1 MARNPSLQLAALATV
16 AIPGL
21 DVVATRAPQR
31 TTTDYRYCGV
41 LDDAGRHWVVQAPL
55 HASAAIALDAEAEV
69 LRQLVGAVRDDALP
83 FDVANP
89 EGFAPLPEGR
99 RVMVYRELPGRELDI
114 DALRPGP
121 GPSVSL
127 GRAIAAI
134 HELRG
139 TLIADSGLPVY
150 DAASYRSRR
159 LAEVDDAARTGK
171 VPPVLLNRWELA
183 LEDIALWR
191 FRATPVH
198 GDLAPENVL
207 MANGQVVAVVN
218 WSNAHVGDPAED
230 LAWLYAAAPEESL
243 DTLEEAYA
251 MGRSEPPDPHLV
263 SRALLYSELAVTRW
277 LMHGVRIESS
287 EIIADAEG
295 MLTTLARQVEDS
307 APIGHV
313 EPTVRPVIEVDTD
326 EIATDEV
333 GTDEVDAEEPAYDV
347 SPVSSHSPDVART
360 AVTAYS
366 PDTAQSLDAAGDA
379 PPDKWKV
386 RGSLEP
392 EDAGEVVAVDFGSA
406 NTSTPPTPA

>member
-31 TTTDYRYCGV
+31 TTADYRYCGV

-69 LRQLVGAVRDDALP
+69 LRQLVAVPDAALP
-83 FDVANP
+83 FDVVDPA
-89 EGFAPLPEGR
+89 GFASLPEGW
-99 RVMVYRELPGRELDI
+99 RVMVYRELPGRDLDLG
-114 DALRPGP
+114 ALRPGP
-121 GPSVSL
+121 GPTVSL

-134 HELRG
+134 HELHG
-139 TLIADSGLPVY
+139 TLIADAGLPVY

-171 VPPVLLNRWELA
+171 VPPVLLSRWERA

-263 SRALLYSELAVTRW
+263 SRALLYSELAVARW
-277 LMHGVRIESS
+277 LMHGVRIENP

-313 EPTVRPVIEVDTD
+313 QPTVVPAEVDT
-326 EIATDEV
+326 IAD
-333 GTDEVDAEEPAYDV
+333 TDEVDADEPADPLPFAAQ
-347 SPVSSHSPDVART
+347 SPEVART
-360 AVTAYS
+360 AVTAFSPAASHS
-366 PDTAQSLDAAGDA
+366 PDPAGDT
-379 PPDKWKV
+379 PPEQWEV
-386 RGSLEP
+386 RGSLQQETGT
-392 EDAGEVVAVDFGSA
+392 AATGSA
-406 NTSTPPTPA
+406 EETAPTPA

>member
-1 MARNPSLQLAALATV
+1 MAPNPSLQLAALATV

-55 HASAAIALDAEAEV
+55 HSSAAIALDAEAEA
-69 LRQLVGAVRDDALP
+69 LRQLVAAARGGDLP
-83 FDVANP
+83 FDVVDPA
-89 EGFAPLPEGR
+89 GFAPFTEGW
-99 RVMVYRELPGRELDI
+99 RVMVYRELPGRELDL
-114 DALRPGP
+114 DSLRPGP
-121 GPSVSL
+121 GPTVSL

-134 HELRG
+134 HELHG
-139 TLIADSGLPVY
+139 TLIADAGLPVY

-171 VPPVLLNRWELA
+171 VPPVLLSRWERA
-183 LEDIALWR
+183 LEDISLWR

-198 GDLAPENVL
+198 GDMAAENVL

-263 SRALLYSELAVTRW
+263 SRAQLYSELAVARW
-277 LMHGVRIESS
+277 LMHGVRLENPGVV
-287 EIIADAEG
+287 ADAEG
-295 MLTTLARQVEDS
+295 MLASLARQVEDS
-307 APIGHV
+307 DPIGHV
-313 EPTVRPVIEVDTD
+313 EPVVPPALDVVEVD
-326 EIATDEV
+326 
-333 GTDEVDAEEPAYDV
+333 
-347 SPVSSHSPDVART
+347 DVAG
-360 AVTAYS
+360 S
-366 PDTAQSLDAAGDA
+366 GGPDTAGTPADEADGWEVHGSLD
-379 PPDKWKV
+379 
-386 RGSLEP
+386 P
-392 EDAGEVVAVDFGSA
+392 EDGADVVAVDFA
-406 NTSTPPTPA
+406 ATPTPPTPPTPA

>member
-1 MARNPSLQLAALATV
+1 VARNPSLQLAALATV

-31 TTTDYRYCGV
+31 TTADYRYCGV

-69 LRQLVGAVRDDALP
+69 LRQLVAVPAATLP
-83 FDVANP
+83 FDVVDP
-89 EGFAPLPEGR
+89 EGFAPLPEGW
-99 RVMVYRELPGRELDI
+99 RVMVYRELPGRELDLG
-114 DALRPGP
+114 ALRPGP
-121 GPSVSL
+121 GPTASL

-134 HELRG
+134 HELHC
-139 TLIADSGLPVY
+139 TLVADAGLPVY

-171 VPPVLLNRWELA
+171 VPPVLLSRWELA
-183 LEDIALWR
+183 LEDISLWR

-218 WSNAHVGDPAED
+218 WSNVHVGDPAED

-251 MGRSEPPDPHLV
+251 MGRTEPPDPHLV
-263 SRALLYSELAVTRW
+263 SRALLYSELAVARW
-277 LMHGVRIESS
+277 LMHGMRIESP

-313 EPTVRPVIEVDTD
+313 QPTVVPAIEVD
-326 EIATDEV
+326 A
-333 GTDEVDAEEPAYDV
+333 DEVDADEVDADEV
-347 SPVSSHSPDVART
+347 GHSPFAGQSPDVART

-366 PDTAQSLDAAGDA
+366 PAASQSPDSAGET
-379 PPDKWKV
+379 PPEQWEV

-392 EDAGEVVAVDFGSA
+392 GAGPVGVGSAGE
-406 NTSTPPTPA
+406 TPPSPA